1 MKIGFI
7 GAGSWGTAL
16 SMVAADN
23 QHDVRLWARNAQHIK
38 EIQATRN
45 NEKYLK
51 NVVLKDNITVTADI
65 NTCLLGVE
73 VLVLAIASQ
82 AIRSWCELY
91 AHLIPE
97 GTIVVDVAKGIEN
110 VSLLRMSEV
119 IEEYRPDLDYVVLS
133 GPSHAEELS
142 RQLPTTAVSA
152 SKTRRVAEII
162 QEVFST
168 DYLRIYT
175 NPDVVG
181 VELGG
186 ALKNIIALAA
196 GITDGMGYGDNAKAA
211 LMTRGIKEITSLGV
225 ALGASLNTFNG
236 LTGVGDLIVT
246 CTSMHSRNRR
256 CGILIGQGRSRAEAE
271 VEVGM
276 VVEGIY
282 ATKAAYHLSQKHNIE
297 MPIVNELYKV
307 LYEDADVKDSVKNL
321 MLRKRKH
328 EIEDLGD
335 FRDWV

>member
-23 QHDVRLWARNAQHIK
+23 QHDVRLWARNAEYIEVIK
-38 EIQATRN
+38 TTRTN
-45 NEKYLK
+45 PKYLK
-51 NVVLKDNITVTADI
+51 DIHLADNILVTADI
-65 NTCLLGVE
+65 RECLDSVE

-82 AIRSWCELY
+82 AIRSWMEKY
-91 AHLIPE
+91 GQLIPE
-97 GTIVVDVAKGIEN
+97 GTIIVDVAKGIEN
-110 VSLLRMSEV
+110 KTLLRMSEV
-119 IEEYRPDLDYVVLS
+119 IEAYRPDLPYVVLS

-142 RQLPTTAVSA
+142 RQLPTTVVSA
-152 SKTRRVAEII
+152 SEKKVHAELI
-162 QEVFST
+162 QDVFST
-168 DYLRIYT
+168 DYLRVYT

-211 LMTRGIKEITSLGV
+211 LMTRGIKEIIALGV
-225 ALGASLNTFNG
+225 ALGASRATFNG

-256 CGILIGQGRSRAEAE
+256 CGILIGQGMSREEAE

-282 ATKAAYHLSQKHNIE
+282 ATQAAYHLSRQHKIE
-297 MPIVNELYKV
+297 MPIVDQLYRV
-307 LYEDADVKDSVKNL
+307 LYDHVDVKQSVKNL
-321 MLRKRKH
+321 MQRERKH
-328 EIEDLGD
+328 EMEEIGD
-335 FRDWV
+335 FRDWA